1 MKKALISKLTIFIII
16 LICAWYGK
24 NLDTW
29 GKNEVIKNDVISYYA
44 YLPATFIFNDLT
56 FKFMNDLPPDSG
68 VTIWVETAPNGK
80 QIIRMTMGMAILWI
94 PFFLAAH
101 GFAHLMEVSTL
112 GYSWPYG
119 LSIFL
124 ATLFYLFIGL
134 LFLRKILIKY
144 FSEIATSLTL
154 ILIVF
159 ATNLLYYVIT
169 ESGMTHAYNFGLITA
184 FIFYSMKWVECLSC
198 TTLKNNGFEILS
210 GNSGKKLKYTIILG
224 LLAGIIVLIRPV
236 NILVLLFPALIGIN
250 SFSAFRDRILK
261 YWKLILMAG
270 IIAFLVVL
278 PQLIYWKI
286 QTGHFLFNSYMDQG
300 KFYFLK
306 PQIINGLFSY
316 RKGWLLYTP
325 VMILALLGII
335 WLKKHIPGFSFPLI
349 LFLGINIYV
358 VYSWWCWW
366 YGGCYGS
373 RPMID
378 IYGIMALPLAAFLD
392 RIGKM
397 KLPVKGIAVLV
408 ITGLIWLNQFQINQ
422 YRTSLLHW
430 DSMTREAYWGIFGK
444 KTWPEGYDKMIKV
457 PDYEK
462 ALKGEK
468 EY

>member
-1 MKKALISKLTIFIII
+1 MIKTDKSNISKLAIVLLLI
-16 LICAWYGK
+16 ICAWYGK

-29 GKNEVIKNDVISYYA
+29 GKNKIIQNDVISYYA

-56 FKFMNDLPPDSG
+56 FEFTKSLPEDFEG
-68 VTIWVETAPNGK
+68 KIWLQTAPNGK
-80 QIIRMTMGMAILWI
+80 PILRMTMGMAILWI
-94 PFFLAAH
+94 PFFLIAHAAAH
-101 GFAHLMEVSTL
+101 ILDVSTL
-112 GYSWPYG
+112 GYSWPYS

-124 ATLFYLFIGL
+124 ATLFYLFLGL
-134 LFLRKILIKY
+134 FFLRKILLRY
-144 FSEIATSLTL
+144 FSDVTTTVSL
-154 ILIVF
+154 ILVIL
-159 ATNLLYYVIT
+159 ATNLMFYVIA
-169 ESGMTHAYNFGLITA
+169 EPGMTHAYNFGLINT
-184 FIFYSMKWVECLSC
+184 FIFFTLKWV
-198 TTLKNNGFEILS
+198 
-210 GNSGKKLKYTIILG
+210 KKPSVKYSIFLG

-236 NILVLLFPALIGIN
+236 NILVLLFPALIGIT
-250 SFSAFRDRILK
+250 SFSDFKDRIQNN
-261 YWKLILMAG
+261 WKVILLAG
-270 IIAFLVVL
+270 IAAFLVLV
-278 PQLIYWKI
+278 PQFIYWKV

-316 RKGWLLYTP
+316 RKGWLIYTP
-325 VMILALLGII
+325 VMIFALLGLI
-335 WLKKHIPGFSFPLI
+335 WMRKGTAN
-349 LFLGINIYV
+349 LFLPILVFITINIYV

-378 IYGIMALPLAAFLD
+378 MYGIMAIPLAAF
-392 RIGKM
+392 IGKIW
-397 KLPVKGIAVLV
+397 KGKNLPKAIVALLFI
-408 ITGLIWLNQFQINQ
+408 GLIWLNQFQMNQ

-430 DSMTREAYWGIFGK
+430 DSMTEEAYWGIFGK